1 MKQSNEYLP
10 GSPERFALE
19 LRYMF
24 SEQIEELKTEFEVS
38 GGDPAVSIPTST
50 GQFIWANEPTS
61 VFTGDTSIA
70 LTSFLESS
78 DFDIA
83 DGEDMM
89 FVNRLIP
96 DYAFNDTGV
105 LQFKINTQEYP
116 AAATIAVGPFTINRN
131 TKKVDFRA
139 RGRQG
144 NVRVSTGLLGT
155 SWRWGSVRLAAQSD
169 GKR

>member
-1 MKQSNEYLP
+1 MEDTWTYGTGFYTTFADSNVFDSTVAT
-10 GSPERFALE
+10 GE
-19 LRYMF
+19 L
-24 SEQIEELKTEFEVS
+24 SGTGA

-116 AAATIAVGPFTINRN
+116 AATTIAVGPFTINRN